1 MRTHYDI
8 VITVSAELKAWI
20 EAKAKRD
27 HRSERGTVVYLLHCA
42 MDHEAAQAA
51 ASTMQTATNATIERL
66 P

>member
-20 EAKAKRD
+20 EAKAKKD

-42 MDHEAAQAA
+42 MDHEVAQAA
-51 ASTMQTATNATIERL
+51 VSTMQTPSHATTERL